1 MDNIEF
7 IISTIECTMNN
18 VKHEQELNISSL
30 IEKYNK
36 ELTNY
41 YKFNKRK
48 NNNKFSKF
56 LINLDYYE
64 LSTLIKKII

>member
-1 MDNIEF
+1 MD
-7 IISTIECTMNN
+7 N